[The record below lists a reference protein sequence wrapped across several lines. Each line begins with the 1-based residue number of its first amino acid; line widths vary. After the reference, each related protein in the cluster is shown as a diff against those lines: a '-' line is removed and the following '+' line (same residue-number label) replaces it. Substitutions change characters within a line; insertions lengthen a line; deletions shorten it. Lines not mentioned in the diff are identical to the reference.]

1 VTRAGRATAR
11 RRRWHPVTAG
21 SGLLV
26 AALAVGVAALAGAGR
41 LPPAGWSG
49 GWPGGWLPPAGWLL
63 VGASAGFATSG
74 ST

>member
-1 VTRAGRATAR
+1 MTAVPGAPA

-21 SGLLV
+21 GGLLV
-26 AALAVGVAALAGAGR
+26 AALALVAAAPSGA
-41 LPPAGWSG
+41 
-49 GWPGGWLPPAGWLL
+49 GWLPSAGWVPAAGWLVPAGWLL